1 MPSRTVLTT
10 GANSGIGLA
19 TALELAR
26 RGFRSVG
33 SVRSEAK
40 ADAVAKAAADAGVR
54 VDTVLMDVTDAD
66 RCAEVVDE
74 LRPYGLVN
82 NAGYSNFGAVED
94 VPDDEA
100 REQFEAMVL
109 APVRLARLSLP
120 HMRAAKEGRIVN
132 VSSVAGIITWPFGG
146 WYTATKHALEAVS
159 DALRVEV
166 AKDGIRVVLVE
177 PGGFRTGIWDE
188 AERDMAKREGS
199 RFMGAYRRSIQA
211 TKLAE
216 PLMGNPQQCA
226 RVIATAVASARP
238 RDRYLVGLDAQVIT
252 RAYAFTP
259 TPVRDLAARLGL
271 GL

>member
-1 MPSRTVLTT
+1 MPAKTVLTT

-19 TALELAR
+19 TVLELAR
-26 RGFRSVG
+26 RGYHSVG

-66 RCAEVVDE
+66 RCAEVVE
-74 LRPYGLVN
+74 QLRPYGVVN

-94 VPDDEA
+94 VDDEEA

-109 APVRLARLSLP
+109 APIRLARLALP

-132 VSSVAGIITWPFGG
+132 VSSVAGIVTWPFGG
-146 WYTATKHALEAVS
+146 WYTATKHAIEALS

-166 AKDGIRVVLVE
+166 AKDGVRVVLVE
-177 PGGFRTGIWDE
+177 PGGFRTGIWEE
-188 AERDMAKREGS
+188 AERDMQKRDGS

-216 PLMGNPQQCA
+216 PFMGNPQQCA
-226 RVIATAVASARP
+226 RVIANAVSSSRP
-238 RDRYLVGLDAQVIT
+238 RDRYLVGMDAQFIT
-252 RAYAFTP
+252 RAFNVTP
-259 TPVRDLAARLGL
+259 APVRDLAARLSL